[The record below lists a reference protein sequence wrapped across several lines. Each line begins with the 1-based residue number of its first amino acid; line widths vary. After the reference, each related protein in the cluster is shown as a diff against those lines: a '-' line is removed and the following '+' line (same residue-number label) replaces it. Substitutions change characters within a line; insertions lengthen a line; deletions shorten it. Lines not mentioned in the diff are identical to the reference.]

1 MSTAIQSIQPDAVQP
16 FFTAEQERIILGQF
30 LGGASKSEAAV
41 LLEIVKRRR
50 LDPFSRQVYF
60 VKRWDAGKRE
70 EVWAIQTSIDGLRS
84 IAERTGKYDGQDE
97 PVYGEDEA
105 GKFCKVKVYRKDWSP
120 TRAAVGIAYLNEFIQ
135 KKKDGSITSFWARM
149 PRLMLAKCAE
159 ALAIRKA
166 FPEDAAGLYISEEM
180 PETPERHVQSVE
192 RRIVEGVVE
201 AVRAH
206 DALPAPLDPGID
218 LPAMEAQPAPKK
230 ADPAVMAKL
239 HRLLKTS
246 NLTAASFGAT
256 ASRILKKKVTAASD
270 LTVEDFERVETAV
283 RAAEVPDSELGI
295 RPPNISDYQDEEP
308 QP

>member
-1 MSTAIQSIQPDAVQP
+1 MTTALASVQPDAIQP
-16 FFTAEQERIILGQF
+16 FFSSEQERMILTQF
-30 LGGASKSEAAV
+30 LGGATKTEAAV

-97 PVYGEDEA
+97 PIYGEDEA

-192 RRIVEGVVE
+192 RRMVEGVVE

-206 DALPAPLDPGID
+206 DALPPAATLEPGVDPV
-218 LPAMEAQPAPKK
+218 AMQPAPLEPEVFQPEPV
-230 ADPAVMAKL
+230 D
-239 HRLLKTS
+239 
-246 NLTAASFGAT
+246 
-256 ASRILKKKVTAASD
+256 ASRPDADIRSRIAAATSLGTLVLLLNDIKRLPPPLNEEVLDAYRARREALKGSK
-270 LTVEDFERVETAV
+270 
-283 RAAEVPDSELGI
+283 
-295 RPPNISDYQDEEP
+295 
-308 QP
+308 

>member
-1 MSTAIQSIQPDAVQP
+1 MTTALASVQPDAIQP
-16 FFTAEQERIILGQF
+16 FFSPEQERMILSQF

-60 VKRWDAGKRE
+60 VKRWDAAKRD

-105 GKFCKVKVYRKDWSP
+105 GKFCKVRVYRKDWSP

-135 KKKDGSITSFWARM
+135 KKKDGTVTSFWARM

-192 RRIVEGVVE
+192 RRMVEGVVE

-206 DALPAPLDPGID
+206 DALPPAAILEPGVDPVS
-218 LPAMEAQPAPKK
+218 MQPAP
-230 ADPAVMAKL
+230 
-239 HRLLKTS
+239 LKPE
-246 NLTAASFGAT
+246 
-256 ASRILKKKVTAASD
+256 V
-270 LTVEDFERVETAV
+270 VE
-283 RAAEVPDSELGI
+283 AEVVAPAPTGEATDLLEEIAAANSLGTI
-295 RPPNISDYQDEEP
+295 VLLLPKITKLQEP
-308 QP
+308 TKEKVLSVYRARREALKGQK

>member
-1 MSTAIQSIQPDAVQP
+1 MTTALASVQPDAIQP
-16 FFTAEQERIILGQF
+16 FFSSEQERMILTQF
-30 LGGASKSEAAV
+30 LGGASKAEASV

-60 VKRWDAGKRE
+60 VKRWDAGKRD

-97 PVYGEDEA
+97 PIYGEDEA

-192 RRIVEGVVE
+192 RRMVEGVIE
-201 AVRAH
+201 AARAH
-206 DALPAPLDPGID
+206 DALPPPPPPAAVLEPG
-218 LPAMEAQPAPKK
+218 
-230 ADPAVMAKL
+230 ADPVSMQAPVLTPEVVAPEPTGAGPDADIRERIASCTSLGTLVLLLNDIK
-239 HRLLKTS
+239 RLPPPLNEEVLDAYRARREALK
-246 NLTAASFGAT
+246 GG
-256 ASRILKKKVTAASD
+256 K
-270 LTVEDFERVETAV
+270 
-283 RAAEVPDSELGI
+283 
-295 RPPNISDYQDEEP
+295 
-308 QP
+308 

>member
-1 MSTAIQSIQPDAVQP
+1 VTTALATVQPDAMQP
-16 FFTAEQERIILGQF
+16 FFTNEQEKMILAQF

-60 VKRWDAGKRE
+60 VKRWDAAKHA

-97 PVYGEDEA
+97 PEYGEDEA

-120 TRAAVGIAYLNEFIQ
+120 NRAAVGIAYLNEFIQ
-135 KKKDGSITSFWARM
+135 KKKDGTATSFWARM

-180 PETPERHVQSVE
+180 PEERPQMVAPVHHEPLPPGKVEVVKAEPE
-192 RRIVEGVVE
+192 
-201 AVRAH
+201 
-206 DALPAPLDPGID
+206 ALSPGID
-218 LPAMEAQPAPKK
+218 PPSMDSPPPEDDPEEFGEASAMRARIQACKSMGQLLVLGNELKK
-230 ADPAVMAKL
+230 A
-239 HRLLKTS
+239 
-246 NLTAASFGAT
+246 
-256 ASRILKKKVTAASD
+256 SD
-270 LTVEDFERVETAV
+270 EVRQAV
-283 RAAEVPDSELGI
+283 RAAYAQ
-295 RPPNISDYQDEEP
+295 RRDEIKAEAGGES
-308 QP
+308 